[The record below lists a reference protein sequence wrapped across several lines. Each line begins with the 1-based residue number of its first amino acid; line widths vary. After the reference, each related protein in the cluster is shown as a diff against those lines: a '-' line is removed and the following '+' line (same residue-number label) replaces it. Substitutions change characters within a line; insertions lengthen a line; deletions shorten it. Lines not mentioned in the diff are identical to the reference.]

1 MRKKR
6 KYLYGI
12 LVVITMLLC
21 FPSSVFA
28 QEKVDIS
35 REASVKVYFEA
46 DGNGFADVEFCI
58 YRIAD
63 VSEEGNFTLSGD
75 FLDYPIS
82 LGNLDSSKWRAL
94 AQTLEA
100 YIARDGI
107 KAFQVKRTGKMG
119 EAVEYSG
126 RF

>member
-82 LGNLDSSKWRAL
+82 L
-94 AQTLEA
+94 E
-100 YIARDGI
+100 I
-107 KAFQVKRTGKMG
+107 
-119 EAVEYSG
+119 
-126 RF
+126 

>member
-63 VSEEGNFTLSGD
+63 VSEEGNFTLIRRFFGLSD
-75 FLDYPIS
+75 FLGKFRQLQMASP
-82 LGNLDSSKWRAL
+82 GTDSGGL
-94 AQTLEA
+94 
-100 YIARDGI
+100 YCP
-107 KAFQVKRTGKMG
+107 
-119 EAVEYSG
+119 
-126 RF
+126 